1 VVFFGRSYKRSA
13 YFDDTG
19 LVIVLGTSQEGSSNK
34 VSGTSQ
40 EAFSDK
46 VN

>member
-1 VVFFGRSYKRSA
+1 MVFCERSYEHSA
-13 YFDDTG
+13 YFDGTC
-19 LVIVLGTSQEGSSNK
+19 LVIVSGTSGEGFSNK